1 MSDIVE
7 RLLEPD
13 RHDPKC
19 PFKNHCYCDG
29 APHDTVSH
37 PLAAEAAGTILALRK
52 EVDGLTTYARD
63 ISKAITGLSAGAGSE
78 WFKPVG
84 DDHFVD
90 PAFAA
95 ERLSTMLA
103 DGRDA
108 KRQLIRERRAA
119 HQGAGEP

>member
-1 MSDIVE
+1 MGDLIE
-7 RLLEPD
+7 RLRTTKFLSL
-13 RHDPKC
+13 RNQ
-19 PFKNHCYCDG
+19 F
-29 APHDTVSH
+29 ALQV
-37 PLAAEAAGTILALRK
+37 EAADELTALR
-52 EVDGLTTYARD
+52 ERVAALRTYARD

-95 ERLSTMLA
+95 ERLSSMLA

-119 HQGAGEP
+119 HLLTPERDNG

>member
-1 MSDIVE
+1 MDVVEKLCSDAASSQEGYQCI
-7 RLLEPD
+7 
-13 RHDPKC
+13 
-19 PFKNHCYCDG
+19 CYVR
-29 APHDTVSH
+29 TVN
-37 PLAAEAAGTILALRK
+37 EAAQTILALRK